1 MAGIMAGKVV
11 ALTLKTN
18 DSTKLINYEKI
29 WRDKFGSEFEKQN
42 MARKILSRIDN
53 QTINKLF
60 DSITPEIIKEI
71 STKEDFDF
79 HTSSIIK
86 LLGIKGSFNAA
97 QLLIT
102 GELKKLITHQG

>member
-1 MAGIMAGKVV
+1 MK
-11 ALTLKTN
+11 
-18 DSTKLINYEKI
+18 DSSKLHNYEKV
-29 WRDKFGSEFEKQN
+29 WREKFGNEFEKQI

-60 DSITPEIIKEI
+60 DSITPEIINDI

-86 LLGIKGSFNAA
+86 LLGIRGSLSAA
-97 QLLIT
+97 QSLIS
-102 GELKKLITHQG
+102 GELKKLVTHQG